1 MTHFGPDITRRRIR
15 MARAD
20 GTRPGRP
27 RTRGAN
33 RQAGSSATGQPT
45 IKPTVKQQREI
56 KRAVKVAALKRQ
68 QAKADRNR
76 RVAIVLGGTVA
87 VAAVVAV
94 IAFVVLGGNAA
105 GPTSTASIKGV
116 QTFSNVTAKHVDG
129 AVNYQQ
135 SPPVGGDHSALPLNC
150 AVYTNPVPKVNAVH
164 SLEHGSVWVTYDP
177 TTINGANLDTLRKL
191 IPATY
196 AILSPYPG
204 LPAPVVAS
212 AWGAQL
218 KVTSVTDPR
227 IAEFIKKYTLA
238 KTAPEP
244 GALCTGGV
252 DGPGKL
258 Q

>member
-1 MTHFGPDITRRRIR
+1 MDGSNGTGAGRSP
-15 MARAD
+15 ARAEQ
-20 GTRPGRP
+20 
-27 RTRGAN
+27 
-33 RQAGSSATGQPT
+33 RQAGSSATARPT
-45 IKPTVKQQREI
+45 IKEQRKM
-56 KRAVKVAALKRQ
+56 KRAGKVAALKRQ

-94 IAFVVLGGNAA
+94 IAFVVLGGTAA

-116 QTFSNVTAKHVDG
+116 QTFTGVTAKHVDG
-129 AVNYQQ
+129 TVNYQQ
-135 SPPVGGDHSALPLNC
+135 TPPVGGDHSSVPLNC
-150 AVYTNPVPKVNAVH
+150 AVYADPVPNENAVH

-177 TTINGANLDTLRKL
+177 AVISGANLDTLRKR

-204 LPAPVVAS
+204 LPTPVVAS

-218 KVTSVTDPR
+218 KVNRVTDPR
-227 IAEFIKKYTLA
+227 ISEFVAKYKLA

-244 GALCTGGV
+244 GAPCTGGI